1 MVAINLACSLLVLGG
16 TLFYKFI
23 FPKKKVNLFILLL
36 VISIL
41 PIISIAR
48 AGVYESGD
56 FDLHIRR
63 AMEFYNLLSQGNLI
77 PSWAGDLNA
86 TYGYPLFAFNYIL
99 PYYII
104 SLFHFLGFSFVAS
117 MKVFLALNILLSGVF
132 MYLFSK
138 NHFKNALTAF
148 TISIFYLFAPYHLID
163 VHFRITVGEILAYT
177 LIPLVFYFVQKFI
190 SQKRTVYLL
199 FAGLML
205 GLIILSHI
213 AVAIYLIPA
222 IILYTYITAKKIRET
237 ALYSFAIICISL
249 LVACFQWSA
258 SLIYYP
264 YLFVSAHPSS
274 YLPYFPTIK
283 DLLYSQWRLGFLF
296 QGPKGELSFLLGY
309 AQVLV
314 IILTI
319 IYLIKKRG
327 NKKMRTVITLWL
339 ILFFVYV
346 FFVLPY
352 SSFIWKYLPVIKDS
366 GSQRILIPVA
376 FCTSLLAGY
385 LATVIKRRWI
395 IYALILLAI
404 CSTILNWGNRRT
416 IPTIN
421 DAILRNDL
429 SLSYQWGD
437 EHFYALPK
445 WVNPKQ
451 LFFTQIPD
459 KHIEIIQGKAQVI
472 EISRT
477 LTLHTYWV
485 NALTPIKLKEN
496 TLYFPGWTATF
507 NGEPVLIQSSNNGV
521 VTLSTPSGK
530 GELKIAY
537 QDLFLFQLTK
547 ILSVISLISIILYT
561 LLYFLNKR
569 FKLDSKVLNRG

>member
-1 MVAINLACSLLVLGG
+1 MVAINLICSLIVLGG
-16 TLFYKFI
+16 ALFYKFI
-23 FPKKKVNLFILLL
+23 FPKKKINLFALLL
-36 VISIL
+36 VISVL

-63 AMEFYNLLSQGNLI
+63 AMEFYNLLSQGNVI
-77 PSWAGDLNA
+77 PTWAGDLNA

-117 MKVFLALNILLSGVF
+117 LKNFLALNIFLSGVF

-138 NHFKNALTAF
+138 NYFKNTLTAF
-148 TISIFYLFAPYHLID
+148 TVSIFYLFAPYHLID
-163 VHFRITVGEILAYT
+163 VHFRITIGEILAYT
-177 LIPLVFYFVQKFI
+177 LIPLIFYFLHKFI
-190 SQKRTVYLL
+190 NGKKIVYILL
-199 FAGLML
+199 AGLML
-205 GLIILSHI
+205 GLVILSHI
-213 AVAIYLIPA
+213 AVAVYLIPA
-222 IILYTYITAKKIRET
+222 IILYVYITAKQFTKT
-237 ALYSFAIICISL
+237 ALYSFAIIFISL
-249 LVACFQWSA
+249 LVAFFQWSA

-264 YLFVSAHPSS
+264 YLFVSTHPSS
-274 YLPYFPTIK
+274 NLPYFPTIA
-283 DLLYSQWRLGFLF
+283 DLLYSPWRLGFLF

-309 AQVLV
+309 AQVLTV
-314 IILTI
+314 ILLIILLLRRRAGSAKKI
-319 IYLIKKRG
+319 IA
-327 NKKMRTVITLWL
+327 LWL
-339 ILFFVYV
+339 TLFLIYI

-352 SSFIWKYLPVIKDS
+352 SSFIWKYLPLIKDS

-385 LATVIKRRWI
+385 FTKAIKRKWI

-404 CSTILNWGNRRT
+404 GSTILNWGNRRV

-421 DAILRNDL
+421 DAILRSDL

-451 LFFTQIPD
+451 QWFTKIPA
-459 KHIEIIQGKAQVI
+459 KHIEITQGKAQVI

-477 LTLHTYWV
+477 STLHTYKI
-485 NALTPIKLKEN
+485 NALTPVKLNEN
-496 TLYFPGWTATF
+496 TLYFPGWTATL
-507 NGEPVLIQSSNNGV
+507 NGKPILLKPDKNGII
-521 VTLSTPSGK
+521 TLNLSEGK
-530 GELKIAY
+530 GVLKIAY

-547 ILSVISLISIILYT
+547 IISIISLILITLYS
-561 LLYFLNKR
+561 LIYFLSKR
-569 FKLDSKVLNRG
+569 FKLGSKVLSKD

>member
-1 MVAINLACSLLVLGG
+1 MTDAYHMVIVNVITSCLVFGG
-16 TLFYKFI
+16 VLFYKFI
-23 FPKKKVNLFILLL
+23 FPKKKINLFVLLL

-41 PIISIAR
+41 PVISIVR
-48 AGVYESGD
+48 TGVYESGD
-56 FDLHIRR
+56 FNLHIRR
-63 AMEFYNLLSQGNLI
+63 AMEFYSLLSQGNVI
-77 PSWAGDLNA
+77 PTWAGDLNA

-104 SLFHFLGFSFVAS
+104 SLFHFVGLSFVAS
-117 MKVFLALNILLSGVF
+117 MKVFLSLNIVFSAVF
-132 MYLFSK
+132 MYFFTK

-148 TISIFYLFAPYHLID
+148 TISIFYLFAPYHLIN

-177 LIPLVFYFVQKFI
+177 LIPLVFYFTQKFI
-190 SQKRTVYLL
+190 NQKRIVYLL
-199 FAGLML
+199 LSGLML

-222 IILYTYITAKKIRET
+222 IILYAYITAKTIKET
-237 ALYSFAIICISL
+237 ALYSFFIILISL

-264 YLFVSAHPSS
+264 YLFVSTHPSS

-283 DLLYSQWRLGFLF
+283 DLLYSPWRLGFLF

-314 IILTI
+314 VVSLIIL
-319 IYLIKKRG
+319 LLKKRDG
-327 NKKMRTVITLWL
+327 SATKIITLWL
-339 ILFFVYV
+339 TLFFVYI

-376 FCTSLLAGY
+376 FCASLLAGY
-385 LATVIKRRWI
+385 LATIVKKKWI

-404 CSTILNWGNRRT
+404 GTTILNWGNRRT
-416 IPTIN
+416 IPTID

-437 EHFYALPK
+437 THIYALPK
-445 WVNPKQ
+445 WVNPEQ
-451 LFFTQIPD
+451 QWFTKIP
-459 KHIEIIQGKAQVI
+459 KSHLEILSGNGNVEELQ
-472 EISRT
+472 RT
-477 LTLHTYWV
+477 STLHIYKI
-485 NALTPIKLKEN
+485 NAQTPLKLREN

-507 NGEPVLIQSSNNGV
+507 NGKSVLLEPDGNGV
-521 VTLSTPSGK
+521 ITLSTPNGK
-530 GELKIAY
+530 GELIMNY
-537 QDLFLFQLTK
+537 QDLLLFQLTK
-547 ILSVISLISIILYT
+547 IISFVSIFLICLYVIIYYLKIL
-561 LLYFLNKR
+561 KQ
-569 FKLDSKVLNRG
+569 KA